1 MESEDNDDLSGY
13 IWFASLGPDGFR
25 GAPSSSRPR
34 VSAPPGSSKRLELV
48 RRLAALPS
56 SIISAGEDH
65 GRLREE
71 LQHALDV
78 AADLRR
84 ERDRVASEGAEISE
98 RLRREIED
106 ADESRALLQRVRT
119 DRDLLRS
126 QCERYARDRD
136 DMRAMRDRAQSDADA
151 ARAARDAAARQI
163 AALHR
168 DVEGLISQRDAALAE
183 AEDQRRSAERMA
195 GQLGQGRDRD
205 GTGASG
211 DRELDAAVE
220 ARDAAL
226 RECAVL
232 REELS
237 RRKATTLKVSS
248 SSSSASGRG
257 SASGCVYYTSGLYKV
272 RYGAGHT
279 VL

>member
-1 MESEDNDDLSGY
+1 MIGAWSGAARYDEGAVLLVLMESEDDDDLSGY

-25 GAPSSSRPR
+25 GAPSSSWPR

-84 ERDRVASEGAEISE
+84 ERDRASSEGAEISE

-151 ARAARDAAARQI
+151 ARAFGS
-163 AALHR
+163 ALF
-168 DVEGLISQRDAALAE
+168 A
-183 AEDQRRSAERMA
+183 
-195 GQLGQGRDRD
+195 
-205 GTGASG
+205 T
-211 DRELDAAVE
+211 
-220 ARDAAL
+220 
-226 RECAVL
+226 
-232 REELS
+232 S
-237 RRKATTLKVSS
+237 RRAIGVWSHE
-248 SSSSASGRG
+248 RG
-257 SASGCVYYTSGLYKV
+257 SALPATRNESRRPAALIEC
-272 RYGAGHT
+272 
-279 VL
+279 